1 MIFFPTQIPKKDC
14 LRAATN
20 YMSVETAKKIRGKSL
35 K

>member
-20 YMSVETAKKIRGKSL
+20 YINMETEKKKKKEGKV
-35 K
+35 